1 MPFNRFRKL
10 NKQIFGKNR
19 LTNHQKCC
27 TYSEKKPPEETQS
40 DFEGIIGKS
49 LAMKSVFDLVKQVA
63 PSNTSVLILRESGG
77 KEGIATVIHRREDIP
92 LLASHFMRYYSRLSN
107 KPIRAISESAMKQL
121 RHYNWPGNIRELQHL
136 NLPVSTMVSK
146 MKKLGIV
153 KTSMACLID

>member
-1 MPFNRFRKL
+1 MSFNWFRKL

-19 LTNHQKCC
+19 LTNHQECC
-27 TYSEKKPPEETQS
+27 TYSEKKPPEETQP

-49 LAMKSVFDLVKQVA
+49 LAMKTVFDLVKQVA

-92 LLASHFMRYYSRLSN
+92 LLASHFMRHYSRLSN

-121 RHYNWPGNIRELQHL
+121 RHYNWPRNIRELQHL
-136 NLPVSTMVSK
+136 NLTVSTMVSK

-153 KTSMACLID
+153 KTSMA